1 MHAEGND
8 LWARFPFMS
17 AKELE
22 AELTAPEYLMGRWE
36 LRGKEET
43 YNEVFFD
50 DMTVFRTSSENRF
63 SIVERGKWS
72 AEHHLLT
79 IAWNNGDKEEWKV
92 SLSPTNQTVKHIGSD
107 GISVLKAKRIEAP
120 NVNSKYFFRGQTNS
134 KQSKLIKIR

>member
-1 MHAEGND
+1 
-8 LWARFPFMS
+8 
-17 AKELE
+17 
-22 AELTAPEYLMGRWE
+22 MGRWE

-43 YNEVFFD
+43 YNEVFFN
-50 DMTVFRTSSENRF
+50 DMSVFRTSSENRF

-92 SLSPTNQTVKHIGSD
+92 SLSPTNQTVKHIGSG

-120 NVNSKYFFRGQTNS
+120 NVNSKYFFRGQTNL
-134 KQSKLIKIR
+134 KQSKLIKVG